1 MDSDLR
7 DARNMVGVAYDL
19 EFLSE
24 LEQKRKASGM
34 HEAEIITVK
43 IKQFNQYLNKTK
55 PVNAKCVVCA
65 NEDPSTWKDA
75 RVDTMRKEAHCLRHK
90 AKFHRN
96 DQGVKIE
103 QACISCD
110 IFEPGRVKINE
121 DWMKRVLGPKGES
134 AVVTED

>member
-1 MDSDLR
+1 
-7 DARNMVGVAYDL
+7 
-19 EFLSE
+19 
-24 LEQKRKASGM
+24 
-34 HEAEIITVK
+34 
-43 IKQFNQYLNKTK
+43 
-55 PVNAKCVVCA
+55 
-65 NEDPSTWKDA
+65 
-75 RVDTMRKEAHCLRHK
+75 MRTLAHCRLHEEE
-90 AKFHRN
+90 FHGN

>member
-1 MDSDLR
+1 
-7 DARNMVGVAYDL
+7 
-19 EFLSE
+19 
-24 LEQKRKASGM
+24 M
-34 HEAEIITVK
+34 HEAEILTVR
-43 IKQFNQYLNKTK
+43 IKQLIQYLNKTE

-110 IFEPGRVKINE
+110 IFEPGLVNINR
-121 DWMKRVLGPKGES
+121 DWMVRVLGPKGES
-134 AVVTED
+134 AVVSEDEFFDIEENVGDEKVGDENLSKANALHE